1 MSRSWWDSWAHDMR
15 SWISILISW
24 LILPFRQKLW
34 YKFPIMLSR
43 RRMSTSLNWKKD
55 EKTMNGWKKC
65 QVLNEVGLVWELFHV
80 KQSTSSL
87 MKQATATGARRE
99 DALAKLVERLSSS
112 SILILN
118 NNTLHLQKIADNK
131 EDSKWKKI
139 AATTEAKVNLPKICC
154 QQHSSEEGRG
164 EKSFVMRTRVRRE
177 EIITT
182 LQEKPFTQ
190 GFRRAAGLATCS
202 GLCDPE
208 RPEKHSLTTDSS
220 FFFW

>member
-24 LILPFRQKLW
+24 LILPFRQNPW

-43 RRMSTSLNWKKD
+43 RRMSTSLNWKN

-99 DALAKLVERLSSS
+99 DAFAKLVERLSSS

-139 AATTEAKVNLPKICC
+139 AATTEAKVNLPKNLLSTAFFRGGEGGKKLCYEDK
-154 QQHSSEEGRG
+154 SEARG
-164 EKSFVMRTRVRRE
+164 NNYYITGEAVYTRLPSCRRT
-177 EIITT
+177 
-182 LQEKPFTQ
+182 
-190 GFRRAAGLATCS
+190 GNM
-202 GLCDPE
+202 
-208 RPEKHSLTTDSS
+208 
-220 FFFW
+220 

>member
-15 SWISILISW
+15 SWISILISS
-24 LILPFRQKLW
+24 LILPFRQNLW
-34 YKFPIMLSR
+34 YNFPIMLSR

-139 AATTEAKVNLPKICC
+139 AATTEAKVNLPKNLLSTAFFRGGEGGKKLCYEDK
-154 QQHSSEEGRG
+154 SEARG
-164 EKSFVMRTRVRRE
+164 NNYYITGEAVYTRLPSCRRT
-177 EIITT
+177 
-182 LQEKPFTQ
+182 
-190 GFRRAAGLATCS
+190 GNM
-202 GLCDPE
+202 
-208 RPEKHSLTTDSS
+208 
-220 FFFW
+220 

>member
-24 LILPFRQKLW
+24 LILPFRQNLW

-43 RRMSTSLNWKKD
+43 RRMSTSLNWKN

-87 MKQATATGARRE
+87 MKQATTTGARRE

-118 NNTLHLQKIADNK
+118 NNTLHLQKIEDNK

-139 AATTEAKVNLPKICC
+139 AATTEAKVNLPKNLLSTAFFRGGEGGKKLCYEDK
-154 QQHSSEEGRG
+154 SEARG
-164 EKSFVMRTRVRRE
+164 NNYYITGEAVYTRLPSCRRT
-177 EIITT
+177 
-182 LQEKPFTQ
+182 
-190 GFRRAAGLATCS
+190 GNM
-202 GLCDPE
+202 
-208 RPEKHSLTTDSS
+208 
-220 FFFW
+220 

>member
-24 LILPFRQKLW
+24 LILPFRQNLW

-43 RRMSTSLNWKKD
+43 RRMSTSLNWKN

-99 DALAKLVERLSSS
+99 DAFAKLVERLSSS

-139 AATTEAKVNLPKICC
+139 AATTEAKVNLPKNLLSTAFFRGGEGGKKLCYEDK
-154 QQHSSEEGRG
+154 SEARG
-164 EKSFVMRTRVRRE
+164 NNYYITGEAVYTRLPSCRRT
-177 EIITT
+177 
-182 LQEKPFTQ
+182 
-190 GFRRAAGLATCS
+190 GNM
-202 GLCDPE
+202 
-208 RPEKHSLTTDSS
+208 
-220 FFFW
+220 

>member
-1 MSRSWWDSWAHDMR
+1 MLFTGALMSRSWWDSWAHDMK
-15 SWISILISW
+15 SWISMLMSW
-24 LILPFRQKLW
+24 LILLFRQTLW
-34 YKFPIMLSR
+34 YKFPIMLSW

-55 EKTMNGWKKC
+55 EKTMNRWKKC
-65 QVLNEVGLVWELFHV
+65 QVLNEVGLVWELLHV

-87 MKQATATGARRE
+87 MKQATMTGARWE
-99 DALAKLVERLSSS
+99 DIFAKLVERLLSS

-164 EKSFVMRTRVRRE
+164 TKKKKA
-177 EIITT
+177 
-182 LQEKPFTQ
+182 LLWGQER
-190 GFRRAAGLATCS
+190 G
-202 GLCDPE
+202 E
-208 RPEKHSLTTDSS
+208 RK
-220 FFFW
+220 

>member
-15 SWISILISW
+15 SWISILVSW
-24 LILPFRQKLW
+24 LILPFRQNLW

-43 RRMSTSLNWKKD
+43 RRMSTSLNWKN

-99 DALAKLVERLSSS
+99 DAFAKLVERLSSS

-139 AATTEAKVNLPKICC
+139 AATTEAKVNLPKNLLSTAFFRGGEGGKKLCYEDK
-154 QQHSSEEGRG
+154 SEARG
-164 EKSFVMRTRVRRE
+164 NNYYITGEAVYTRLPSCRRT
-177 EIITT
+177 
-182 LQEKPFTQ
+182 
-190 GFRRAAGLATCS
+190 GNM
-202 GLCDPE
+202 
-208 RPEKHSLTTDSS
+208 
-220 FFFW
+220 

>member
-24 LILPFRQKLW
+24 LILPFRQNPW

-43 RRMSTSLNWKKD
+43 RRMSTSLNWKN

-139 AATTEAKVNLPKICC
+139 AATTEAKVNLPKNLLSTAFFRGGEGGKKLCYEDK
-154 QQHSSEEGRG
+154 SEARG
-164 EKSFVMRTRVRRE
+164 NNYYITGEAVYTRLPSCRRT
-177 EIITT
+177 
-182 LQEKPFTQ
+182 
-190 GFRRAAGLATCS
+190 GNM
-202 GLCDPE
+202 
-208 RPEKHSLTTDSS
+208 
-220 FFFW
+220 

>member
-1 MSRSWWDSWAHDMR
+1 MSRSWWDSWAHDTR
-15 SWISILISW
+15 SWISILVSS
-24 LILPFRQKLW
+24 LILPFRQNLW

-55 EKTMNGWKKC
+55 EKAMNGWKKC

-139 AATTEAKVNLPKICC
+139 AATTEAKVNLPKNLLSTAFFRGGEGGKKLCYEDK
-154 QQHSSEEGRG
+154 SEARG
-164 EKSFVMRTRVRRE
+164 NNYYITGEAVYTRLPSCRRT
-177 EIITT
+177 
-182 LQEKPFTQ
+182 
-190 GFRRAAGLATCS
+190 GNM
-202 GLCDPE
+202 
-208 RPEKHSLTTDSS
+208 
-220 FFFW
+220 

>member
-15 SWISILISW
+15 SWISILISS
-24 LILPFRQKLW
+24 LILPFRQNLW
-34 YKFPIMLSR
+34 YNFPIMLSR
-43 RRMSTSLNWKKD
+43 RRMSTSLNWKN

-99 DALAKLVERLSSS
+99 DAFAKLVERLSSS

-139 AATTEAKVNLPKICC
+139 AATTEAKVNLPKNLLSTAFFRGGEGGKKLCYEDK
-154 QQHSSEEGRG
+154 SEARG
-164 EKSFVMRTRVRRE
+164 NNYYITGEAVYTRLPSCRRT
-177 EIITT
+177 
-182 LQEKPFTQ
+182 
-190 GFRRAAGLATCS
+190 GNM
-202 GLCDPE
+202 
-208 RPEKHSLTTDSS
+208 
-220 FFFW
+220 

>member
-24 LILPFRQKLW
+24 LILPFRQNLW
-34 YKFPIMLSR
+34 YNFPIMLSR
-43 RRMSTSLNWKKD
+43 RRMSTSLNWKN

-87 MKQATATGARRE
+87 MKQATTTGARRE
-99 DALAKLVERLSSS
+99 DAFAKLVERLSSS

-139 AATTEAKVNLPKICC
+139 AATTEAKVNLPKNLLSTAFFRGGEGGKKLCYEDK
-154 QQHSSEEGRG
+154 SEARG
-164 EKSFVMRTRVRRE
+164 NNYYITGEAVYTRLPSCRRT
-177 EIITT
+177 
-182 LQEKPFTQ
+182 
-190 GFRRAAGLATCS
+190 GNM
-202 GLCDPE
+202 
-208 RPEKHSLTTDSS
+208 
-220 FFFW
+220 

>member
-1 MSRSWWDSWAHDMR
+1 MSRSWWDSWAHDTR
-15 SWISILISW
+15 SWISILVSS
-24 LILPFRQKLW
+24 LILPFRQNLW

-139 AATTEAKVNLPKICC
+139 AATTEAKVNLPKNLLSTAFFRGGEGGKKLCYEDK
-154 QQHSSEEGRG
+154 SEARG
-164 EKSFVMRTRVRRE
+164 NNYYITGEAVYTRLPSCRRT
-177 EIITT
+177 
-182 LQEKPFTQ
+182 
-190 GFRRAAGLATCS
+190 GNM
-202 GLCDPE
+202 
-208 RPEKHSLTTDSS
+208 
-220 FFFW
+220 

>member
-15 SWISILISW
+15 SWISILISS
-24 LILPFRQKLW
+24 LILPFRQNLW
-34 YKFPIMLSR
+34 YNFPIMLSR
-43 RRMSTSLNWKKD
+43 RRMSTSLNWKN

-118 NNTLHLQKIADNK
+118 NNTLHLQKIEDNK

-139 AATTEAKVNLPKICC
+139 AATTEAKVNLPKNLLSTAFFRGGEGGKKLCYEDK
-154 QQHSSEEGRG
+154 SEARG
-164 EKSFVMRTRVRRE
+164 NNYYITGEAVYTRLPSCRRT
-177 EIITT
+177 
-182 LQEKPFTQ
+182 
-190 GFRRAAGLATCS
+190 GNM
-202 GLCDPE
+202 
-208 RPEKHSLTTDSS
+208 
-220 FFFW
+220 

>member
-15 SWISILISW
+15 SWISILISS
-24 LILPFRQKLW
+24 LILPFRQNLW
-34 YKFPIMLSR
+34 YNFPIMLSR
-43 RRMSTSLNWKKD
+43 RRMSTSLNWKN

-139 AATTEAKVNLPKICC
+139 AATTEAKVNLPKNLLSTAFFRGGEGGKKLCYEDK
-154 QQHSSEEGRG
+154 SEARG
-164 EKSFVMRTRVRRE
+164 NNYYITGEAVYTRLPSCRRT
-177 EIITT
+177 
-182 LQEKPFTQ
+182 
-190 GFRRAAGLATCS
+190 GNM
-202 GLCDPE
+202 
-208 RPEKHSLTTDSS
+208 
-220 FFFW
+220 

>member
-15 SWISILISW
+15 SWISILISS
-24 LILPFRQKLW
+24 LILPFRQNLW
-34 YKFPIMLSR
+34 YNFPIMLSR

-55 EKTMNGWKKC
+55 EKAMNGWKKC

-99 DALAKLVERLSSS
+99 DAFAKLVERLSSS

-139 AATTEAKVNLPKICC
+139 AATTEAKVNLPKNLLSTAFFRGGEGGKKLCYEDK
-154 QQHSSEEGRG
+154 SEARG
-164 EKSFVMRTRVRRE
+164 NNYYITGEAVYTRLPSCRRT
-177 EIITT
+177 
-182 LQEKPFTQ
+182 
-190 GFRRAAGLATCS
+190 GNM
-202 GLCDPE
+202 
-208 RPEKHSLTTDSS
+208 
-220 FFFW
+220 

>member
-24 LILPFRQKLW
+24 LILPFRQNLW
-34 YKFPIMLSR
+34 YNFPIMLSR
-43 RRMSTSLNWKKD
+43 RRMSTSLNWKN

-99 DALAKLVERLSSS
+99 DAFAKLVERLSSS

-139 AATTEAKVNLPKICC
+139 AATTEAKVNLPKNLLSTAFFRGGEGGKKLCYEDK
-154 QQHSSEEGRG
+154 SEARG
-164 EKSFVMRTRVRRE
+164 NNYYITGEAVYTRLPSCRRT
-177 EIITT
+177 
-182 LQEKPFTQ
+182 
-190 GFRRAAGLATCS
+190 GNM
-202 GLCDPE
+202 
-208 RPEKHSLTTDSS
+208 
-220 FFFW
+220 

>member
-15 SWISILISW
+15 SWISILISS
-24 LILPFRQKLW
+24 LILPFRQNLW
-34 YKFPIMLSR
+34 YNFPIMLSR
-43 RRMSTSLNWKKD
+43 RRMSTSLNWKN

-99 DALAKLVERLSSS
+99 DAFAKLVERLSSS

-139 AATTEAKVNLPKICC
+139 AATTEAKVNLPKNLLSTAFFRGGEGGKKLCYEDK
-154 QQHSSEEGRG
+154 SEVRG
-164 EKSFVMRTRVRRE
+164 NNYYITGEAVYTRLPSCRRT
-177 EIITT
+177 
-182 LQEKPFTQ
+182 
-190 GFRRAAGLATCS
+190 GNM
-202 GLCDPE
+202 
-208 RPEKHSLTTDSS
+208 
-220 FFFW
+220 

>member
-24 LILPFRQKLW
+24 LILPFRQNLW
-34 YKFPIMLSR
+34 YNFPIMLSR
-43 RRMSTSLNWKKD
+43 RRMSTSLNWKN

-87 MKQATATGARRE
+87 MKQATTTGARRE

-139 AATTEAKVNLPKICC
+139 AATTEAKVNLPKNLLSTAFFRGGEGGKKLCYEDK
-154 QQHSSEEGRG
+154 SEARG
-164 EKSFVMRTRVRRE
+164 NNYYITGEAVYTRLPSCRRT
-177 EIITT
+177 
-182 LQEKPFTQ
+182 
-190 GFRRAAGLATCS
+190 GNM
-202 GLCDPE
+202 
-208 RPEKHSLTTDSS
+208 
-220 FFFW
+220 

>member
-15 SWISILISW
+15 SWISILISS
-24 LILPFRQKLW
+24 LILPFRQNLW
-34 YKFPIMLSR
+34 YNFPIMLSR
-43 RRMSTSLNWKKD
+43 RRMSTSLNWKN

-87 MKQATATGARRE
+87 MKQATTTGARRE

-139 AATTEAKVNLPKICC
+139 AATTEAKVNLPKNLLSTAFFRGGEGGKKLCYEDK
-154 QQHSSEEGRG
+154 SEARG
-164 EKSFVMRTRVRRE
+164 NNYYITGEAVYTRLPSCRRT
-177 EIITT
+177 
-182 LQEKPFTQ
+182 
-190 GFRRAAGLATCS
+190 GNM
-202 GLCDPE
+202 
-208 RPEKHSLTTDSS
+208 
-220 FFFW
+220 

>member
-15 SWISILISW
+15 SWISILISS
-24 LILPFRQKLW
+24 LILPFRQNLW
-34 YKFPIMLSR
+34 YNFPIMLSR
-43 RRMSTSLNWKKD
+43 RRMSTSLNWKN

-87 MKQATATGARRE
+87 MKQATTTGARRE
-99 DALAKLVERLSSS
+99 DAFAKLVERLSSS

-139 AATTEAKVNLPKICC
+139 AATTEAKVNLPKNLLSTAFFRGGEGGKKLCYEDK
-154 QQHSSEEGRG
+154 SEARG
-164 EKSFVMRTRVRRE
+164 NNYYITGEAVYTRLPSCRRT
-177 EIITT
+177 
-182 LQEKPFTQ
+182 
-190 GFRRAAGLATCS
+190 GNM
-202 GLCDPE
+202 
-208 RPEKHSLTTDSS
+208 
-220 FFFW
+220 

>member
-24 LILPFRQKLW
+24 LILPFRQNLW
-34 YKFPIMLSR
+34 YKFPIMLSW

-55 EKTMNGWKKC
+55 EKTMNRWKKC

-87 MKQATATGARRE
+87 MKQATMTGARRE
-99 DALAKLVERLSSS
+99 DAFAKLVERLSSS

-164 EKSFVMRTRVRRE
+164 KKKKKA
-177 EIITT
+177 
-182 LQEKPFTQ
+182 LLWGQEW
-190 GFRRAAGLATCS
+190 G
-202 GLCDPE
+202 E
-208 RPEKHSLTTDSS
+208 RK
-220 FFFW
+220 